1 MGGNNNKT
9 EVSRVR
15 LILLLLV
22 SMFFAG
28 TEAESIALEYEQENP
43 EITYELGPKAYCY
56 NYTFI
61 DGSEIAAT
69 LDPSPDKYEVAPKD
83 LDILYDNKLN
93 VCKPYGKTLISS
105 LGMNTPSGGAVPG
118 DEPILP
124 GHQVSFFED
133 ANPFDSIT
141 ARQTIFYG
149 GVVPFVAIPDN
160 ILDNEDRF
168 FNGESFSFFLY
179 FKTKF

>member
-1 MGGNNNKT
+1 M
-9 EVSRVR
+9 R
-15 LILLLLV
+15 LILFLLI

-28 TEAESIALEYEQENP
+28 TEAESIAIDYEQENP

-61 DGSEIAAT
+61 DGNEIAAT
-69 LDPSPDKYEVAPKD
+69 LRPSPDEYETTPLG

-105 LGMNTPSGGAVPG
+105 LGMNTPSGGLVSYE
-118 DEPILP
+118 EPVLTGP
-124 GHQVSFFED
+124 QVSFFED
-133 ANPFDSIT
+133 TNPFDSIT

-168 FNGESFSFFLY
+168 FNGESFSVFLY